1 MKGFSNESVYTG
13 KREEIRIYIYTH
25 TRDSL
30 HPSLFAKYARDQ
42 EESKR
47 KKGKEREDDLL
58 DRNSIKIV
66 RLSDQE
72 NDTISDD
79 EKCLFSLDHA
89 SFAQVYSE
97 ATGESTD
104 LISNKLVDAA
114 LHRID
119 HCCLKLSR

>member
-1 MKGFSNESVYTG
+1 MSLCTRGKG
-13 KREEIRIYIYTH
+13 EEIHTYIYTH

-30 HPSLFAKYARDQ
+30 YPSLFAKYARDQ

>member
-1 MKGFSNESVYTG
+1 MSLCTRGKGEG
-13 KREEIRIYIYTH
+13 EEIHTYLYIH

>member
-1 MKGFSNESVYTG
+1 MSLCTRGKGEG
-13 KREEIRIYIYTH
+13 EEIHTYIYTH

-47 KKGKEREDDLL
+47 KKGKEREDNLL

-66 RLSDQE
+66 RLSDEE

>member
-1 MKGFSNESVYTG
+1 MSLCTRGKGEG
-13 KREEIRIYIYTH
+13 EEIHTYIYTH

-30 HPSLFAKYARDQ
+30 HSSLFAKYARDQ

-47 KKGKEREDDLL
+47 KKGKEREDNLL

>member
-1 MKGFSNESVYTG
+1 MSLCTRGKGEG
-13 KREEIRIYIYTH
+13 EEIHTYLYIH

-47 KKGKEREDDLL
+47 KKGKKREDNLL

>member
-1 MKGFSNESVYTG
+1 MSLCTRGKGEG
-13 KREEIRIYIYTH
+13 EEIHTYLYIH

-47 KKGKEREDDLL
+47 KKGKEREDNLL

-114 LHRID
+114 LRRID

>member
-1 MKGFSNESVYTG
+1 MSLCTRGKGD
-13 KREEIRIYIYTH
+13 EIHTYIYTH